1 MLPPHTPLAGQLSG
15 HEAKCPCLSVGDRGC
30 PFTALVSVRLS
41 RACAAAVIKVI
52 DSCMCERAG
61 YYDEGER

>member
-1 MLPPHTPLAGQLSG
+1 MKAVVVRH
-15 HEAKCPCLSVGDRGC
+15 
-30 PFTALVSVRLS
+30 PFGVSVRLL
-41 RACAAAVIKVI
+41 RACAAAVIKVT